1 MPFDWANYLTLAIEL
16 RERDGEAELRTAIS
30 RAYYSAFHQARDYLE
45 KELRFETSRYDS
57 VHKRLWDQF
66 KKHGRQFGGVGING
80 SRLNDARRIADYEDE
95 IEDLK
100 SLVERSFHWAN
111 NVIGYLDSLKK
122 SDINR

>member
-1 MPFDWANYLTLAIEL
+1 MPFDWANYLILAAEL

-30 RAYYSAFHQARDYLE
+30 RVYYSVFHQARDYLE

-57 VHKRLWDQF
+57 VHKRLWDEF

-95 IEDLK
+95 TGKPYKTKFCGWYDPDAGKLALCDHHN
-100 SLVERSFHWAN
+100 SA
-111 NVIGYLDSLKK
+111 D
-122 SDINR
+122 